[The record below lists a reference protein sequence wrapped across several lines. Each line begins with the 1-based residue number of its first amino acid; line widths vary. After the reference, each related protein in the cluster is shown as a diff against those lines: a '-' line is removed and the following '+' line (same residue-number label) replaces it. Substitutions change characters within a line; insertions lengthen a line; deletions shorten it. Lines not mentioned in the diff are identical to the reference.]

1 MAIAITEEHQE
12 IARVAR
18 KFLSDHQVRAASR
31 ATLEAGEDSLPPFW
45 KELVELGWLS
55 IHLPE
60 AYGGTGFGLP
70 ELVIIVEELGYQLAP
85 GPFLPTVWASAFISQ
100 VADDAVQSAL
110 LPSLADGSMPGA
122 VGLGGNLSLSGST
135 LNGKSGLVLG
145 AELANKVLLRAGDDM
160 VLLDAKQQGLTL
172 AKKGNM
178 DTSRRVGEFVAKD
191 VSVEAA
197 HIFKGAY
204 REALRLGRT
213 LAAAEASGGAHA
225 CVKMAV
231 DYAMIREQFGR
242 TIATFQAVKH
252 HCANMIMAAECATAA
267 AWDAARAEQ
276 ENKQAEFASVIA
288 ASLAMPAF
296 VFCGQMNTQVH
307 GGIGFTWEHDCHLY
321 IRRAQALNALFSGA
335 KAKEEIVD
343 LSAQNIKRSYKI
355 ELPPEAEA
363 YRSEVQ
369 AFVRQLESVKQSEQ
383 RKFLADSGYLVPH
396 WPKPWGLAAGAIE
409 QLVIDQEFSKTNVPI
424 PNLGISGWNTLTI
437 AQHGNDYHKEKYVR
451 PALQG
456 DMEFCQLFSEPNAGS
471 DAAAVQTKAK
481 KVDGGWIVNGQKVW
495 TSGAHYCSHGFAT
508 VKTDFQ
514 AAKHQAITMM
524 IIDMK
529 AKGVE
534 VKPLRQVTGQAMFNE
549 VFFNDVF
556 VPDEDVVGPI
566 NQGWTVARATLGNE
580 RVSIG
585 GGMGVGNFL
594 NGSPLTLMQR
604 FTPDDL
610 GIKREVGQ
618 LTAME
623 VAARLMNLR
632 SAERAVQS
640 IEPGPEGNI
649 TKFLGSELALNSA
662 ELSSRII
669 GEGAATFDNEAAMV
683 NMMFLAAR
691 ALAIAGG
698 TSEIARNQIAE
709 RILGMPRDPLIK

>member
-18 KFLSDHQVRAASR
+18 KFLSDNQARAANR
-31 ATLEAGEDSLPPFW
+31 AVLEAADDSLPPFW
-45 KELVELGWLS
+45 KDLVELGWLS

-60 AYGGTGFGLP
+60 EYAGTGFGLP
-70 ELVIIVEELGYQLAP
+70 ELVVIVEEMGYQLAP
-85 GPFLPTVWASAFISQ
+85 GPFMPTVWASALINQ
-100 VADDAVQSAL
+100 VADDNIKSEL
-110 LPSLADGSMPGA
+110 LPGLADGSIIAA
-122 VGLGGNLSLSGST
+122 VGLSGDLNIEGGT
-135 LNGKSGLVLG
+135 LNGKSGLVLSG
-145 AELANKVLLRAGDDM
+145 ELANKVLLRVGDDM
-160 VLLDAKQQGLTL
+160 ILLDAKQEGLSL
-172 AKKGNM
+172 KKKGNM
-178 DTSRRVGEFVAKD
+178 DQSRRVAEFVAKD
-191 VSVEAA
+191 VKVDGAQ
-197 HIFKGAY
+197 IFKGAY
-204 REALRLGRT
+204 KEALRLGRT

-225 CVKMAV
+225 CVEMAV
-231 DYAMIREQFGR
+231 EYAMIREQFGR

-252 HCANMIMAAECATAA
+252 HCANMIMSAECATAT

-276 ENKQAEFASVIA
+276 EDRQAEFASVIA

-321 IRRAQALNALFSGA
+321 IRRAQALNALFSGSQ
-335 KAKEEIVD
+335 AKEEIVD
-343 LSAQNIKRSYKI
+343 LSAAGVRRSYKI

-363 YRSEVQ
+363 YRTEVQ
-369 AFVRQLESVKQSEQ
+369 AFVKKLEGVKQADQ

-396 WPKPWGLAAGAIE
+396 WPKPWGLEAGAIE
-409 QLVIDQEFSKTNVPI
+409 QLVIDQEIAKSDVAM

-437 AQHGNDYHKEKYVR
+437 AQHGNDYHKEKYVK
-451 PALQG
+451 PSLQG
-456 DMEFCQLFSEPNAGS
+456 DIEFCQLFSEPNAGS

-508 VKTDFQ
+508 VKTDPK

-529 AKGVE
+529 GKGVE

-566 NQGWTVARATLGNE
+566 NEGWTVARATLGNE

-604 FTPDDL
+604 FKPDDL

-618 LTAME
+618 ITATE
-623 VAARLMNLR
+623 VASRLMNLR

-649 TKFLGSELALNSA
+649 TKFLGSEIALNSA